1 MTLMVDGFNLLG
13 RESIYIAVTVLLVI
27 FLYAYIVYL
36 YRAQRKGLVDY
47 EKYSNLV
54 LNDDINDE
62 LLESRTN
69 RKDKK
74 RGEK

>member
-1 MTLMVDGFNLLG
+1 MVDGFNLLG

>member
-1 MTLMVDGFNLLG
+1 MIDGFDLFG
-13 RESIYIAVTVLLVI
+13 RASAYLVVTVLLVI

-47 EKYSNLV
+47 EKYSDLV

-62 LLESRTN
+62 LLESRHN
-69 RKDKK
+69 KEDKK